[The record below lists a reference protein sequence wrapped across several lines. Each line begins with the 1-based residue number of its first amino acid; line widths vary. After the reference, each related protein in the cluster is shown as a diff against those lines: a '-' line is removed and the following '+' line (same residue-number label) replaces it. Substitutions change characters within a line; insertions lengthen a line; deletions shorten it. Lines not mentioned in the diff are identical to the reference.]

1 MATKHLRAAGIGDL
15 MAGMDCALRLLA
27 LTFLAMASLRAVAAR
42 PNVVL
47 VLSDD
52 QGYGDLS
59 SSGNPQVRTPNLDG
73 LRAAGTDFS
82 RCIAAPGGVATRAEI
97 LSGRHE
103 FRCGVSNTV
112 AGRNLMRPDVPL
124 LPEVLAAAGYRTA
137 IIGKWDLGEAYP
149 CRPEDRGF
157 QDVFVHG
164 GGGIGQTPD
173 HWGNGY
179 VDPWIRR
186 NAAWEKTTGYCTQV
200 FVTEAKRWLAARAAD
215 QHAFFLYLALN
226 VPHAPYEA
234 PAGAADRL
242 LQAGLLEPTAS
253 FYAMIEDLDA
263 RVGDLLAEL
272 EHLKLDSNTIV
283 VFLSANGSTIG
294 ARTAGMRGIK
304 GCPDEAGVRVPAF
317 IRWPGKIPA
326 KRVVT
331 SLTSPLDL
339 FQTLVGCCAVP
350 PPPAWSGDGI
360 NLSPALLGKAA
371 FPKDRLLFT
380 HVGQWPGEDPPE
392 RYRSQGFAVRDQRWL
407 LSGLELFD
415 MAADP
420 GQQNNV
426 FEEHSDTAV
435 RLLGAYGTWWNSIR
449 ATVQEPVRYVI
460 GSPQQRVVRLS
471 AADWWPSREV
481 HSAAS
486 AASVTSQSA
495 IRGKLQA
502 LADGGAVAETAGL
515 WKLRA
520 ASAGHYRITL
530 SPLPAEA
537 DEAEHAKLG
546 QLKAGSVH
554 IRSGKREVQMP
565 LSKGATSVTLN
576 LDLPSGELDLEAW
589 FTGQLSDAR
598 ILGAFFAEIERLGER
613 KHPQL
618 ELDLHSIPKK

>member
-15 MAGMDCALRLLA
+15 MVVMVCALRLLA
-27 LTFLAMASLRAVAAR
+27 VTFLAMLALRATPAR

-47 VLSDD
+47 VLTDD

-59 SSGNPQVRTPNLDG
+59 SSGNPQVRTPNLDR

-82 RCIAAPGGVATRAEI
+82 RCIAAPSGVGTRAEI

-103 FRCGVSNTV
+103 FRCGVSSTM
-112 AGRNLMRPDVPL
+112 AGRNLIRPDVPL

-186 NAAWEKTTGYCTQV
+186 NSAWEKTTGYCTEV

-215 QHAFFLYLALN
+215 QQAFFLYLALN
-226 VPHAPYEA
+226 VPHAPYDA
-234 PAGAADRL
+234 PAGAAERFVK
-242 LQAGLLEPTAS
+242 AGLKEPTAS

-272 EHLKLDSNTIV
+272 ERLKLDSNTIV
-283 VFLSANGSTIG
+283 VFLGDNGSAIG
-294 ARTAGMRGIK
+294 AWNAGMRGIK
-304 GCPDEAGVRVPAF
+304 GSPDEGGVRVPAF

-326 KRVVT
+326 KRLVT

-339 FQTLVGCCAVP
+339 FQTLAACCAVP
-350 PPPAWSGDGI
+350 PPPGWTGDGI
-360 NLSPALLGKAA
+360 DLSAALLGTAA
-371 FPKDRLLFT
+371 FPEDRLLFT
-380 HVGQWPGEDPPE
+380 HVGQWPGDDPPE
-392 RYRSQGFAVRDQRWL
+392 RYRSQGFAVRDQRWV

-420 GQQNNV
+420 GQHTNV
-426 FEEHSDTAV
+426 FEQYPEAAA
-435 RLLGAYGTWWNSIR
+435 RLLGAYGIWWNSIR
-449 ATVQEPVRYVI
+449 STVQEPVRYVI
-460 GSPQQRVVRLS
+460 GSPQQPVVRLT

-481 HSAAS
+481 NSAA
-486 AASVTSQSA
+486 AASSVVTQSA

-502 LADGGAVAETAGL
+502 LINGGAVAETAGH

-537 DEAEHAKLG
+537 GEAERTKLG
-546 QLKAGSVH
+546 QLKAGTVH
-554 IRSGKREVQMP
+554 IRCGKREVQMAV
-565 LSKGATSVTLN
+565 SKGAIAVTLN
-576 LDLPSGELDLEAW
+576 MDLAAGELDLEAW

-598 ILGAFFAEIERLGER
+598 ILGAFFADIERLGER
-613 KHPQL
+613 KHPEL
-618 ELDLHSIPKK
+618 KLDLHAIPKK